1 MNEKTTV
8 THREIS
14 VTLHC
19 STPEIDRCRE
29 GLQDCVKVKVLAAQ
43 SPPTLCEAMDCSPPR
58 LLCPWDPPGKNTGG
72 DCHCLL

>member
-8 THREIS
+8 THRESS
-14 VTLHC
+14 VTLHR

-43 SPPTLCEAMDCSPPR
+43 SPPTPPHPTPR
-58 LLCPWDPPGKNTGG
+58 LLCP
-72 DCHCLL
+72 

>member
-8 THREIS
+8 THRESS
-14 VTLHC
+14 VTLHR

-43 SPPTLCEAMDCSPPR
+43 SPPTPPHPTPR

-72 DCHCLL
+72 DCHCPL